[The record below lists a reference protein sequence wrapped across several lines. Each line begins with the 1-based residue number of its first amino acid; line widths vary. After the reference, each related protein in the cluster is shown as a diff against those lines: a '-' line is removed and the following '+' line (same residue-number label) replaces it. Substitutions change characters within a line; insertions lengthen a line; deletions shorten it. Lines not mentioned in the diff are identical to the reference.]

1 MLRLQ
6 IKVRSESLG
15 ERNRAA
21 VLGSVQDTRGVFRVS
36 SLGLSSELACFLGH
50 RERFRKRIKTETQQE
65 KYERQQNCPGLG
77 QFGQDHWECC
87 QSGRYTLCNKV
98 TF

>member
-50 RERFRKRIKTETQQE
+50 RERFRKRIKTEHSRKNT
-65 KYERQQNCPGLG
+65 NV
-77 QFGQDHWECC
+77 
-87 QSGRYTLCNKV
+87 NKIALASANLDKITGNVARVADIHFV
-98 TF
+98 TK